1 MVSDHRR
8 LAEDVAVFKANPA
21 QTLGPSFNC
30 RSHEDQNG
38 QTTYVACG
46 SGSSTTYFAGDKRA
60 WFGFGFVAVL
70 TLTLA
75 SLPLLRARRRPL
87 A

>member
-46 SGSSTTYFAGDKRA
+46 SGSSTRISPATNALGLGSGSWQF
-60 WFGFGFVAVL
+60 
-70 TLTLA
+70 
-75 SLPLLRARRRPL
+75 SH
-87 A
+87 